1 MSPDRPVGPPSPDAP
16 VPLDAAAFEQAVASP
31 RFLLFKHSL
40 VCPISAAAFSEYRR
54 FVAAHPD
61 VPTGW
66 IDVIGQRPLARGISE
81 RTGIRHES
89 PQAMWF
95 VRRQGDVDR
104 LARRHQRDRPGS
116 RDLRLSPRRPRN
128 DRDQKVSLWS
138 TRRCQTHVG
147 QLGRGRPGSGRAWI
161 DQKVSDTRWST
172 ERVPLLVYGIQRAG
186 GVRFSNGRPPA
197 RPPPRADRRQPTGV

>member
-1 MSPDRPVGPPSPDAP
+1 MSPDRPAGPPSPDAP
-16 VPLDAAAFEQAVASP
+16 VPLDEAAFEQAVASP

-54 FVAAHPD
+54 FVASHPD

-95 VRRQGDVDR
+95 VGGKVTWTASHAGINATS
-104 LARRHQRDRPGS
+104 LARVTS
-116 RDLRLSPRRPRN
+116 
-128 DRDQKVSLWS
+128 
-138 TRRCQTHVG
+138 
-147 QLGRGRPGSGRAWI
+147 A
-161 DQKVSDTRWST
+161 
-172 ERVPLLVYGIQRAG
+172 
-186 GVRFSNGRPPA
+186 
-197 RPPPRADRRQPTGV
+197 